1 VQVRIIQRF
10 RFASRTTLLES
21 RGSQYAAHASISF
34 RRFSSASLRGSVSSD
49 LPFKAI
55 QILQYHGIIADKY
68 VLSPHSVNLF
78 VPVESREAAVKALHS
93 LI

>member
-1 VQVRIIQRF
+1 
-10 RFASRTTLLES
+10 
-21 RGSQYAAHASISF
+21 
-34 RRFSSASLRGSVSSD
+34 

-55 QILQYHGIIADKY
+55 QILQQNGIIADKY

-78 VPVESREAAVKALHS
+78 VPVESREAAVKVLHS

>member
-1 VQVRIIQRF
+1 
-10 RFASRTTLLES
+10 
-21 RGSQYAAHASISF
+21 
-34 RRFSSASLRGSVSSD
+34 

-55 QILQYHGIIADKY
+55 QILQHHGIIADKY